1 MKSIKDFINEA
12 LVIEGNIN
20 TPHSWVLTVQ
30 GMKKNKGDADKIAE
44 ITEWI
49 NKNYDVKKI
58 SVNFDK
64 ETGTYLVNAQA
75 GAKLENSKLESLTNG
90 EFTWGKMP
98 YFSVSKCPN
107 LKNLIGAPIM
117 CEKEFT
123 VEYCDSLES
132 LEGCEHC
139 SPRVFFIEHNKNLN
153 SYEFLPPFGAKAMY
167 WVDNALEISKDDKKI
182 IAKKHG
188 IKTVYTSRM

>member
-12 LVIEGNIN
+12 LIAEGNSN
-20 TPHSWVLTVQ
+20 TPLSWVYTAS

-64 ETGTYLVNAQA
+64 ETGTYLVNAQS

-90 EFTWGKMP
+90 DFIWGKMP

-107 LKNLIGAPIM
+107 LKNLIGAPII
-117 CEKEFT
+117 CDKEFT
-123 VEYCDSLES
+123 VEYCDNLES

-139 SPRVFFIEHNKNLN
+139 GPRVFFIEHNKNLN

-167 WVDNALEISKDDKKI
+167 WVDNALELSKDDKKVL
-182 IAKKHG
+182 AKKHG